1 MECEVAGVLDRRDV
15 GEVVRGD
22 CQARKMNKVDAVDRC
37 EWGKMIKDV
46 R

>member
-1 MECEVAGVLDRRDV
+1 MECEVAGVLDR